1 MHWEASALVPLAAW
15 MVYAGLLVGTVIS
28 KPRVGQTAARGKVR
42 RVFQW
47 YLVAM
52 MLWSLSAF
60 LVLIGVGGVVGW
72 FRVMLAAGICVSV
85 LNFKFVQEILGW
97 GLKWTGLTYGY
108 GVVAAVVTMLTEG
121 VLKSASVQGGVL
133 SYEFGSLMVLV
144 AGPGYGL
151 TIYSLVL
158 LARGYRETGDERQR
172 NRLRYLMIGLGTVVV
187 ASLVNFTPLGR
198 YPIDIAG
205 NGVNALLIA
214 YAIMRH
220 QLLDIQVV
228 IRKGLLYSIP
238 TVLIGAGYFMI
249 ITLALRLVHISTG
262 FEIFMLSLVVAVLT
276 AILAQPLRDRLQ
288 EVIDRLFF
296 REKYDAGRMLQR
308 LSSAVASVLDLEKIT
323 RMILEEVTK
332 TMHIEKGGF
341 LLKRAESAEYEL
353 AAQLGLGERGEVKF
367 NGSHPVVQWLGGK
380 GERGGILRRQEIET
394 LPQFRALW
402 GKEKE
407 EIDALA
413 GELYIPLKAQGELV
427 GIFVVGAKRSGQGYS
442 LDDETTLATL
452 ANQTAIAIEN
462 ARWYQEA
469 KRLAMTDALTSLS
482 NRRRL
487 YELGEA
493 EIKRARQTKQPLMIM
508 MFDVDNFKR
517 TNDQYGHAVG
527 DQVLQM
533 VSRRYLTAL
542 RGVDVFAR
550 YGGDEFVIIPAIT
563 GDDEATQLAQCLCEL
578 IKKEPVTTD
587 AGLLTVTIS
596 MGLTGYI
603 SVNSGGEALASPS
616 LTFDKLL
623 HQADMAMYTAKREG
637 GDRVCVFPLIIDEGI
652 K

>member
-1 MHWEASALVPLAAW
+1 
-15 MVYAGLLVGTVIS
+15 
-28 KPRVGQTAARGKVR
+28 
-42 RVFQW
+42 
-47 YLVAM
+47 
-52 MLWSLSAF
+52 
-60 LVLIGVGGVVGW
+60 
-72 FRVMLAAGICVSV
+72 
-85 LNFKFVQEILGW
+85 
-97 GLKWTGLTYGY
+97 
-108 GVVAAVVTMLTEG
+108 
-121 VLKSASVQGGVL
+121 
-133 SYEFGSLMVLV
+133 
-144 AGPGYGL
+144 
-151 TIYSLVL
+151 
-158 LARGYRETGDERQR
+158 
-172 NRLRYLMIGLGTVVV
+172 
-187 ASLVNFTPLGR
+187 
-198 YPIDIAG
+198 
-205 NGVNALLIA
+205 LLIA

-262 FEIFMLSLVVAVLT
+262 IEIFMLSLVVAVLT
-276 AILAQPLRDRLQ
+276 AILAQPLRDRMQ

-296 REKYDAGRMLQR
+296 REKYDTGRMLQR

-323 RMILEEVTK
+323 GMILEEVTK

-353 AAQLGLGERGEVKF
+353 AAQRGLGERGEVKF

-407 EIDALA
+407 ELEEIA
-413 GELYIPLKAQGELV
+413 GELYIPVKAQGELV

-442 LDDETTLATL
+442 MDDEYTLATL

-493 EIKRARQTKQPLMIM
+493 EIQRARQTKQPLMIM

-517 TNDQYGHAVG
+517 TNDQFGHAVG

-542 RGVDVFAR
+542 RGVDLFAR
-550 YGGDEFVIIPAIT
+550 YGGDEFVIIPDGT
-563 GDDEATQLAQCLCEL
+563 GDDEAIQLAQRLCGL

-587 AGLLTVTIS
+587 AGILTVTIS
-596 MGLTGYI
+596 MGLTGYV
-603 SVNSGGEALASPS
+603 SVNSRGEAMASPS
-616 LTFDKLL
+616 LAFDKLL